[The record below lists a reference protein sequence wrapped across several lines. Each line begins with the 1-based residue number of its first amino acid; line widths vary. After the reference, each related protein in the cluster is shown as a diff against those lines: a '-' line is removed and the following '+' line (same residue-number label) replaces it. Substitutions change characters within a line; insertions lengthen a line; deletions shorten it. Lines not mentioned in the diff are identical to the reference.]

1 MRSELLTSCTLSFAV
16 RTVLANERLAP
27 TLRSVRR
34 QQHPISTVQY
44 YRPQRDVISV
54 AVVIVII
61 AVTAAEAAAKQR
73 RVADARGAGSAE
85 SGATHG

>member
-44 YRPQRDVISV
+44 YRPQRDVIDITV
-54 AVVIVII
+54 VVVIV
-61 AVTAAEAAAKQR
+61 AVTAAEAAAKR